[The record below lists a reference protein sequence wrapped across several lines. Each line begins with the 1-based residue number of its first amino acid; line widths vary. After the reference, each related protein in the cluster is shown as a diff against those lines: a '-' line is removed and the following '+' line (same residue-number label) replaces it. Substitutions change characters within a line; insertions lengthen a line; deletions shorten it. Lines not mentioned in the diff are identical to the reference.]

1 MSEVDVLHTILESG
15 LEGAGIIFLLVLA
28 YKLYKIRIRTR
39 SNCCDDSFN
48 IETTNDGDTNND
60 IPPI

>member
-28 YKLYKIRIRTR
+28 YKLYKVKIRTR

-48 IETTNDGDTNND
+48 IETENEGVSPD
-60 IPPI
+60 ISQV